1 MRIHLD
7 YASSANAVRPWV
19 WWLLIA
25 ASLANG
31 AIVWQYTRLQD
42 QRAGLQLHLHA
53 AAQLADVLP
62 AAPLPGESP
71 DKSKERARQA
81 NAVLK
86 ELGLPWPALFA
97 HLERT
102 ANPEIALL
110 AIRPEAARG
119 RLRISGEARHLAD
132 VLRYVRALGSAG
144 GSAGGAAGAMS
155 DVVLEQ
161 HEVSGSDAQKPVHFV
176 LSARWGDFEKLMR
189 APGHEY
195 SVSGHL

>member
-7 YASSANAVRPWV
+7 YATSANAVRPWV

-42 QRAGLQLHLHA
+42 QRAGLQLRLHT

-71 DKSKERARQA
+71 DKSKQRAKQA

-144 GSAGGAAGAMS
+144 AMS

-161 HEVSGSDAQKPVHFV
+161 HEVAGSDAQKPVHFV